1 MFHESYFVFL
11 SVGQVVFLIQKGASQ
26 LIVFPRLQGI
36 PLTQGCEVVIFPEQ
50 SLTGHLL
57 EDDH

>member
-1 MFHESYFVFL
+1 MSYFVFL

-26 LIVFPRLQGI
+26 LIVFPWLKGI
-36 PLTQGCEVVIFPEQ
+36 PLTQICEVVVFPMN
-50 SLTGHLL
+50 SPTGHLL